1 MTTLE
6 QTTLVEDAIKAAAEL
21 GKRHGESAADWIIQ
35 DSWGGRVTRGEK
47 EAASA
52 FLKGLEN
59 GDPAI
64 MDGFNPPNL
73 SGEYADDMTPQRL
86 MDHCFRFED
95 DYAEC
100 ADYEDD
106 ICLSYEDAASE
117 AFWNTLQQSAESV
130 ISE

>member
-1 MTTLE
+1 MTLE
-6 QTTLVEDAIKAAAEL
+6 QTTLIEDAIKAAAKL
-21 GKRHGESAADWIIQ
+21 GKRHGENAAGWIIQ

-52 FLKGLEN
+52 FLKGFED
-59 GDPAI
+59 GDP
-64 MDGFNPPNL
+64 MVLDGFNPPNL

-100 ADYEDD
+100 ADYEDY

-117 AFWNTLQQSAESV
+117 AFWSTLQQSAESV
-130 ISE
+130 LSEE